1 MFTISSQIVKIVALR
16 SIQIFQKKNNIFSR
30 ASLKHDDHNNL
41 ANLFKEITIYFR
53 KQIVHRFQSVSI
65 RAGKLYAYAIYL

>member
-1 MFTISSQIVKIVALR
+1 MQVWNTMMIETWY
-16 SIQIFQKKNNIFSR
+16 
-30 ASLKHDDHNNL
+30 NNL

-65 RAGKLYAYAIYL
+65 RAGKLDDVRLRDLPVNIYRKK